1 VLAVTAD
8 SAEAKA
14 SKAEARTEWEAAAS
28 MVVEAAFMAVAEEG
42 AVMLVEAAVTT
53 ER

>member
-1 VLAVTAD
+1 M
-8 SAEAKA
+8 EAKA
-14 SKAEARTEWEAAAS
+14 FKAEARTEWAAAAF

-42 AVMLVEAAVTT
+42 AVMLVEAALTA